1 MHPRILNVLD
11 YDIDTHLNR
20 VVPHSRI
27 SRLPKPISRFLGYRS
42 EEYKEPPRLV
52 VVFWS
57 FLGSLLGLLIIGAL
71 YKYAP
76 GIRKWHPPIMIA
88 SLEMQGASAILD
100 YNSIRTPLAQPRNAI
115 LGQTFSALTGVIIHK
130 LFHLNSDWEDI
141 QWVAGAVA
149 CAVSSAIMAM
159 TNTVHPPGGA
169 TAVLATTNAE
179 IIAMG
184 WIYIPFVIMSSVIM
198 LTLACIINNIQ
209 RAYPVYWWTPANL
222 RKEKDVQ
229 DLEKVPTNNS
239 EKVLSG
245 QPMGRASD
253 VNPDS
258 VVISPHH
265 LYIPDS
271 FDLDGDE
278 LAVLSRL
285 QARLRWDVA
294 MDERPRAQSNGS

>member
-1 MHPRILNVLD
+1 MHPRLLTILD
-11 YDIDTHLNR
+11 YDIDTHLNHIVPYSR
-20 VVPHSRI
+20 V
-27 SRLPKPISRFLGYRS
+27 SRLPKPISRFLGYR
-42 EEYKEPPRLV
+42 EKEYKEPTRLV

-57 FLGSLLGLLIIGAL
+57 FLGSLIGLLTIGAL

-76 GIRKWHPPIMIA
+76 GLNKWHPPIMVA
-88 SLEMQGASAILD
+88 SLGASAILD

-130 LFHLNSDWEDI
+130 LFHLNSNWEEL

-149 CAVSSAIMAM
+149 CAVSSAIMAT

-179 IIAMG
+179 VIAMG
-184 WIYIPFVIMSSVIM
+184 WIYIPFVLMSSAIM
-198 LTLACIINNIQ
+198 LTLACLLNNIQ

-222 RKEKDVQ
+222 RKEKVIE
-229 DLEKVPTNNS
+229 DLEKVSTNAS
-239 EKVLSG
+239 EKILRG
-245 QPMGRASD
+245 QSMARTSNTD
-253 VNPDS
+253 PDS

-285 QARLRWDVA
+285 QARLRWDYA
-294 MDERPRAQSNGS
+294 MDERPRAHSSDS

>member
-1 MHPRILNVLD
+1 MHPRILSVLD
-11 YDIDTHLNR
+11 YDIDNHLNR
-20 VVPHSRI
+20 IVPHSRV
-27 SRLPKPISRFLGYRS
+27 SRLPKPVSRFLGYR
-42 EEYKEPPRLV
+42 ENEYKEPTRLV

-57 FLGSLLGLLIIGAL
+57 FLGSLLGLLIIGAM

-76 GIRKWHPPIMIA
+76 GLTRWNPPIMIA
-88 SLEMQGASAILD
+88 SLGASAILD

-130 LFHLNSDWEDI
+130 LFHLNSNWEDV

-149 CAVSSAIMAM
+149 CAISSAIMAT

-184 WIYIPFVIMSSVIM
+184 WIYIPFVLMSSCVM
-198 LTLACIINNIQ
+198 LALACILNNIQ
-209 RAYPVYWWTPANL
+209 RAYPVYWWTPADL
-222 RKEKDVQ
+222 KKEKDIE
-229 DLEKVPTNNS
+229 DLEKVSSNGS
-239 EKVLSG
+239 EKVLRG
-245 QPMGRASD
+245 QSMARTSQAD
-253 VNPDS
+253 PDT

-265 LYIPDS
+265 LYIPDT

-285 QARLRWDVA
+285 QARLRWDSA
-294 MDERPRAQSNGS
+294 MDERPRADSSEG

>member
-1 MHPRILNVLD
+1 
-11 YDIDTHLNR
+11 
-20 VVPHSRI
+20 
-27 SRLPKPISRFLGYRS
+27 
-42 EEYKEPPRLV
+42 
-52 VVFWS
+52 
-57 FLGSLLGLLIIGAL
+57 
-71 YKYAP
+71 
-76 GIRKWHPPIMIA
+76 
-88 SLEMQGASAILD
+88 
-100 YNSIRTPLAQPRNAI
+100 
-115 LGQTFSALTGVIIHK
+115 LTGVIIHK
-130 LFHLNSDWEDI
+130 LFHLNSDWEDL

-149 CAVSSAIMAM
+149 CAVSSAIMAT

-184 WIYIPFVIMSSVIM
+184 WIYIPFIIMSSVIM

-222 RKEKDVQ
+222 RKEKEIQ

-245 QPMGRASD
+245 QPMARDSTAD
-253 VNPDS
+253 PDT

-294 MDERPRAQSNGS
+294 MDERPRANSNGS

>member
-1 MHPRILNVLD
+1 
-11 YDIDTHLNR
+11 
-20 VVPHSRI
+20 
-27 SRLPKPISRFLGYRS
+27 
-42 EEYKEPPRLV
+42 
-52 VVFWS
+52 
-57 FLGSLLGLLIIGAL
+57 
-71 YKYAP
+71 
-76 GIRKWHPPIMIA
+76 
-88 SLEMQGASAILD
+88 MQGASAILD

-149 CAVSSAIMAM
+149 CAVSSAIMAT

>member
-88 SLEMQGASAILD
+88 SLGASAILD

>member
-1 MHPRILNVLD
+1 M
-11 YDIDTHLNR
+11 
-20 VVPHSRI
+20 
-27 SRLPKPISRFLGYRS
+27 
-42 EEYKEPPRLV
+42 
-52 VVFWS
+52 
-57 FLGSLLGLLIIGAL
+57 
-71 YKYAP
+71 
-76 GIRKWHPPIMIA
+76 
-88 SLEMQGASAILD
+88 D

-115 LGQTFSALTGVIIHK
+115 LGQTFSALTGVIIHQ
-130 LFHLNSDWEDI
+130 LFHLNSNWEDL

-149 CAVSSAIMAM
+149 CAVSSAIMAT

-184 WIYIPFVIMSSVIM
+184 WIYVPFVIMSSVIM

-222 RKEKDVQ
+222 RKEQDVQ
-229 DLEKVPTNNS
+229 DLEKVSTNNS

-253 VNPDS
+253 VSPDS

-294 MDERPRAQSNGS
+294 MDERPRAQSHGS

>member
-1 MHPRILNVLD
+1 MHPRILTVLD
-11 YDIDTHLNR
+11 YDIDTHINR
-20 VVPHSRI
+20 IVPHSRI

-76 GIRKWHPPIMIA
+76 GIKKWNPPIMIA
-88 SLEMQGASAILD
+88 SLGASAILD

-115 LGQTFSALTGVIIHK
+115 LGQTFSALTGVIIHN
-130 LFHLNSDWEDI
+130 LFHLNPDWENL

-149 CAVSSAIMAM
+149 CAVSSAIMAT

-222 RKEKDVQ
+222 RKEKDIQ
-229 DLEKVPTNNS
+229 DLEKVSTNNS

-245 QPMGRASD
+245 QPMARDSTAD
-253 VNPDS
+253 PDT

-265 LYIPDS
+265 LYIPDT

-278 LAVLSRL
+278 MAVLSRL
-285 QARLRWDVA
+285 QARLRWDSA
-294 MDERPRAQSNGS
+294 MDERPRADSNGS

>member
-1 MHPRILNVLD
+1 
-11 YDIDTHLNR
+11 
-20 VVPHSRI
+20 
-27 SRLPKPISRFLGYRS
+27 LPKPVSRFLGYRS

-88 SLEMQGASAILD
+88 SL
-100 YNSIRTPLAQPRNAI
+100 PRNAI

-130 LFHLNSDWEDI
+130 LFHLNPDWENL

-149 CAVSSAIMAM
+149 CAMSSAIMAT

-184 WIYIPFVIMSSVIM
+184 WIYIPFVLMSSVIM
-198 LTLACIINNIQ
+198 LTLACILNNIQ
-209 RAYPVYWWTPANL
+209 RAYPVYWWTPADL
-222 RKEKDVQ
+222 RREQKVE
-229 DLEKVPTNNS
+229 DLEKVSSNNS
-239 EKVLSG
+239 EKTLADEVLSG
-245 QPMGRASD
+245 QSESRSSNVD
-253 VNPDS
+253 PDS

-294 MDERPRAQSNGS
+294 MDERPRANSNGNS